1 MIGYRTEELFGEGD
15 RDAASVMAHETF
27 YLSNTDILDT
37 LSQTLFQNTEYSKE
51 LRHMSDVINCEI
63 DDEKIEQFLDDAFDD
78 EELGINYFNNVLKEI
93 KKITKKDIKYVL
105 WLCDSIEDIKQEYE
119 INEPFISFNIYEKSD
134 IVLSDLGVEGKLY
147 GYENKQILIKEEI
160 LSINTQRKGM
170 WIV

>member
-1 MIGYRTEELFGEGD
+1 MIGYRTEELFGEGY

-51 LRHMSDVINCEI
+51 LKHMSDVINCEI

-93 KKITKKDIKYVL
+93 KKITKKDIKYAL
-105 WLCDSIEDIKQEYE
+105 WFCDSIEDIKKEYE

-134 IVLSDLGVEGKLY
+134 IVLSDLGVAGKLY
-147 GYENKQILIKEEI
+147 GYESKPISIKEEI
-160 LSINTQRKGM
+160 L
-170 WIV
+170 

>member
-1 MIGYRTEELFGEGD
+1 MIGYRTEELFGEGY

-51 LRHMSDVINCEI
+51 LKHMSDVINCEV
-63 DDEKIEQFLDDAFDD
+63 DDEKTEQFLDAAFND
-78 EELGINYFNNVLKEI
+78 EKLGIDYFNNILKEI

-119 INEPFISFNIYEKSD
+119 INEPFTSFDIYGKSD
-134 IVLSDLGVEGKLY
+134 IVLSDLGVAGKLY
-147 GYENKQILIKEEI
+147 GYESKPILIKEEI
-160 LSINTQRKGM
+160 L
-170 WIV
+170 

>member
-1 MIGYRTEELFGEGD
+1 MIGYRTEELFGEGY

-51 LRHMSDVINCEI
+51 LKHMSDVINYEVN
-63 DDEKIEQFLDDAFDD
+63 DEKTEQFLDAAFND
-78 EELGINYFNNVLKEI
+78 EKLVINYFNNILKEI
-93 KKITKKDIKYVL
+93 KKITRKDIKYVL

-134 IVLSDLGVEGKLY
+134 IILSDLGVAGKLY
-147 GYENKQILIKEEI
+147 GYESKPISIKELTI
-160 LSINTQRKGM
+160 
-170 WIV
+170 

>member
-1 MIGYRTEELFGEGD
+1 MIGYRTEELFGEGY

-37 LSQTLFQNTEYSKE
+37 LSQTLFQNTKYGEEFK
-51 LRHMSDVINCEI
+51 HMSDVINCEI

-105 WLCDSIEDIKQEYE
+105 WLCDSIEDIKKEYE

-134 IVLSDLGVEGKLY
+134 IVLSDLGVAGKLY
-147 GYENKQILIKEEI
+147 GYESKPISIKEEE
-160 LSINTQRKGM
+160 
-170 WIV
+170 

>member
-1 MIGYRTEELFGEGD
+1 MIGYRTEELFGEGY

-51 LRHMSDVINCEI
+51 LKHMSDVINCEI

-93 KKITKKDIKYVL
+93 KKITRKDIKYVL

-134 IVLSDLGVEGKLY
+134 IVLSDLGVAGKLY
-147 GYENKQILIKEEI
+147 GYENKPISIKEEE
-160 LSINTQRKGM
+160 
-170 WIV
+170 